1 MKGVNHM
8 GNMKNW
14 SVVKV
19 LTENGERVGILE
31 DAPKS
36 IPTIAT
42 GLSYEESIAEC
53 TRYSTENGIETYEGD
68 CPAIDFV

>member
-1 MKGVNHM
+1 ME
-8 GNMKNW
+8 NMKNW

-31 DAPKS
+31 DAPEDTT
-36 IPTIAT
+36 TIAT

-53 TRYSTENGIETYEGD
+53 TRYSTENGIETYKGD
-68 CPAIDFV
+68 CPIIDFV